1 MISVEEREQVRRAYF
16 VENKSVRGIARELR
30 VARKT
35 VRKALASAEPATYT
49 LSAPR
54 PSPVLGPYKAR
65 IDELL
70 AAAEKMP
77 RKQRYTGHKIFEM
90 LVAAGYTG
98 AESSVRAYIGQ
109 RRREKRRPQV
119 FIPLE
124 FDPGT
129 DAQVDWGECAVQLA
143 GEVVTV
149 QFFCMRLAYSR
160 RMFVMAFP
168 AQSQVAFFEGHVQAF
183 HFFGGVPQRI
193 SYDNLKAA
201 VQEVL
206 QGHSRREQQSFVVFR
221 SHYLFDS
228 HFCTPGQGHEKG
240 GVEHEIGFARRN
252 YLMPIP
258 VVNSYQELNQLLL
271 ERCLQDDNRTVDG
284 QAMTIGAAWALEKP
298 HLRPL
303 PGEDFRCC
311 MTKPVA
317 LTPYSQVEFET
328 NRYSLPADKVE
339 RNLVLRA
346 YPFHVEVLYQEE
358 ILASHPRCYGRNQDV
373 FDPLHYLPLLEQRPG
388 AFEHAKPLRRWRSNW
403 PHSYEQLLAALRA
416 EDTDGRSVREFVR
429 VLKLHQHYPAE
440 LVEQGVV
447 LALQYGSIHADG
459 VQLCIR
465 QHLNPEARRP
475 ALDLS
480 GQPQFVKLA
489 SYDAVPD
496 LQCYNRLLMGGSH
509 GQPIVG

>member
-1 MISVEEREQVRRAYF
+1 MISVEEREELRRAYF
-16 VENKSVRGIARELR
+16 IEHKSVRQIARELK

-35 VRKALASAEPATYT
+35 VRKAIAAAEPVPYT

-54 PSPVLGPYKAR
+54 PSPVLGPYKAL

-77 RKQRYTGHKIFEM
+77 RKQRYTGHKIFEQ
-90 LVAAGYTG
+90 LVAEGYAG
-98 AESSVRAYIGQ
+98 AESSVRVYIGQ

-119 FIPLE
+119 FVPLE

-129 DAQVDWGECAVQLA
+129 DAQVDWGECEVQLA
-143 GEVVTV
+143 GAAVTV
-149 QFFCMRLAYSR
+149 QFFCMRLSYSR

-168 AQSQVAFFEGHVQAF
+168 TQSQVAFFEGHVQAF
-183 HFFGGVPQRI
+183 RYFGGVPQRL

-201 VQEVL
+201 VQEIL
-206 QGHSRREQQSFVVFR
+206 KGHNRREQQAFVVFR

-228 HFCTPGQGHEKG
+228 HFCTVGQGHEKG
-240 GVEHEIGFARRN
+240 GVEHGVGYARRN
-252 YLMPIP
+252 YLVPIP

-271 ERCLQDDNRTVDG
+271 ERCQHDDNRIVDG
-284 QAMTIGAAWALEKP
+284 QTLTIGEAWALERP
-298 HLRPL
+298 HLLPL
-303 PGEDFRCC
+303 PREDFRCC
-311 MTKPVA
+311 VTRPVA

-346 YPFHVEVLYQEE
+346 YAFRVEVLYQEE
-358 ILASHPRCYGRNQDV
+358 VLATHLRCYGRNQDV

-388 AFEHAKPLRRWRSNW
+388 AFEHAKPLRRWRNAW
-403 PHSYEQLLAALRA
+403 PPSYEQLLAALRA

-429 VLKLHQHYPAE
+429 VLKLHQQYSAE
-440 LVEQGVV
+440 LVEQGVK

-459 VQLCIR
+459 VELCIR
-465 QHLNPEARRP
+465 QQLNPEARRP

-480 GQPQFVKLA
+480 GHPQLTRLA
-489 SYDAVPD
+489 SYDATPD
-496 LQCYNRLLMGGSH
+496 VQCYNRLLVGGSH
-509 GQPIVG
+509 GQSVIG